1 MIMLRHATVPCRPH
15 GSRSGNAM
23 IAALAIGAMLLVFA
37 AHTTAH
43 AAEVRLGQVGLS
55 FYAVKGEVVRAV
67 LEENGHSV
75 ETIEG
80 SHADIYPRL
89 GAGEVDLLAAS
100 WLPNG
105 HADLFAEVEENVER
119 LTPLY
124 DEARFFW
131 VVPSYV
137 PKDRV
142 AAIADLADPA
152 VAERMGNTIPTLAP
166 STGLTI
172 GAERMMEAYDLADAG
187 YELVPGS
194 AKNWVNALQSAV
206 ENREWIVLPLWQPQ
220 WLNAAFD
227 LRRLD
232 DPRNVYGA
240 DDTAWL
246 VAHEGLSAKLDERTL
261 AHLRN
266 IRLPVE
272 AVTEM
277 DRLVNAEGLTP
288 REAAAR
294 WMEENPEAVA
304 AWRPSSD

>member
-1 MIMLRHATVPCRPH
+1 MISNIIPST
-15 GSRSGNAM
+15 
-23 IAALAIGAMLLVFA
+23 AALLVANATA
-37 AHTTAH
+37 AVC
-43 AAEVRLGQVGLS
+43 AEVRLGQVHLS
-55 FYAVKGEVVRAV
+55 FYAVTGEVVRAV

-80 SHADIYPRL
+80 SHAEIYPRL
-89 GAGEVDLLAAS
+89 GAGKVDLLAAS

-105 HADLFAEVEENVER
+105 HADLFATVEESVEQ

-124 DEARFFW
+124 DAARFYW
-131 VVPSYV
+131 VVPSHV
-137 PKDRV
+137 PEDQV
-142 AAIADLADPA
+142 SEIADLTDAA
-152 VAERMGNTIPTLAP
+152 VAERMADTIFTLAP

-172 GAERMMEAYDLADAG
+172 GAERMIKTYHLADAG

-194 AKNWVNALQSAV
+194 AENWVNALRTAV
-206 ENREWIVLPLWQPQ
+206 ENEEWIVLPLWQPQ

-232 DPRNVYGA
+232 DPRQVYGE

-246 VAHEGLSAKLDERTL
+246 IAHEGLADLLDARTR
-261 AHLRN
+261 AHLSN

-277 DRLVNAEGLTP
+277 DRSVNVEGLSP
-288 REAAAR
+288 RAAAR
-294 WMEENPEAVA
+294 QWMAENADAVA
-304 AWRPSSD
+304 AWHPSE

>member
-1 MIMLRHATVPCRPH
+1 MIRFT
-15 GSRSGNAM
+15 NTF
-23 IAALAIGAMLLVFA
+23 AALALGSTMLA
-37 AHTTAH
+37 SIAQ

-67 LEENGHSV
+67 LEENGHAV

-80 SHADIYPRL
+80 SHAEIYPQL
-89 GAGEVDLLAAS
+89 GRGEVDLLAAS

-124 DEARFFW
+124 ENARFFW

-137 PKDRV
+137 PADQV
-142 AAIADLADPA
+142 STIADLADPA
-152 VAERMGNTIPTLAP
+152 VAERINDTIATLAP

-172 GAERMMEAYDLADAG
+172 GAERMMKAYGLSDAG

-194 AKNWVNALQSAV
+194 AEDWVNALRTATETEAWV
-206 ENREWIVLPLWQPQ
+206 VLPLWQPQ
-220 WLNAAFD
+220 WLNASFD
-227 LRRLD
+227 LRRLE
-232 DPRNVYGA
+232 DPNDVYGA

-246 VAHEGLSAKLDERTL
+246 VAHEGLSAKLDARTL
-261 AHLRN
+261 QHLRN

-277 DRLVNAEGLTP
+277 DRLVNVEGLTP
-288 REAAAR
+288 RDAAAR
-294 WMEENPEAVA
+294 WMTDNPDAVA
-304 AWRPSSD
+304 SWRPSD